1 MLTDHFEVNTAGSM
15 IEEKPYA
22 PSCDKNSQPI
32 LGVLKSLVTNHKSLL
47 EIGSGTGQ
55 HAIFMAPYLPNLTWT
70 LSDVAD
76 RIPGISLW
84 LRDYP
89 RSNLRGPLEYEVG
102 KTSFPEGE
110 YDVVFTS
117 NTLHIMSW
125 EKCLLFFRD
134 LGQNLKSDS
143 LFIVYGAFNY
153 GGKFTSESNQ
163 KFEAWLKNLNQESGI
178 RNFEDVCDNLKAYG
192 FDFFDDIEMPANN
205 RILVFKK
212 S

>member
-1 MLTDHFEVNTAGSM
+1 M

-22 PSCDKNSQPI
+22 LSCDKNSQPI
-32 LGVLKSLVTNHKSLL
+32 LDVLRNFVLDRKSLL
-47 EIGSGTGQ
+47 EIGAGTGQ

-70 LSDVAD
+70 LSDVTD

-89 RSNLRGPLEYEVG
+89 RSNLHGPLEYEVG
-102 KTSFPEGE
+102 KTNFPDGD

-134 LGQNLKSDS
+134 LGENLKSNA
-143 LFIVYGAFNY
+143 LFIAYGAFNY
-153 GGKFTSESNQ
+153 GGQFTSESNR
-163 KFEAWLKNLNQESGI
+163 KFEAWLKDLNPASGI
-178 RNFEDVCDNLKAYG
+178 RNFEDVCSALKAHG
-192 FDFFDDIEMPANN
+192 LEFVEDIERPANN
-205 RILVFKK
+205 RLLVFKK